1 MGCSLA
7 WSVFVVPLET
17 KFGWSRDQ
25 TSLAFTINV
34 LMFAVGGILT
44 GTLSQR
50 MSFSNLLKLSAIL
63 MCAGFLL
70 ASNVTSIVPL
80 YLTYGVIVGTGIG
93 LGYNCILSACPLWLP
108 EKTATANGIL
118 LMGYALSTA
127 IFGPLLNSLISS
139 VGISNTFRVL
149 AIVCGLGIFIG
160 SFFIRI
166 PSYEEAKA
174 LPQVSR
180 NANKKTYNVIT
191 SEMVKKPIFWVYFV
205 LSTLFVG
212 TSLVIVNHCSP
223 MLTEGLAVSAAS
235 ASLVVSVTSICNG
248 VARLL
253 WGIVFDKI
261 GIKKCLTIISIFFIV
276 ATAGLFLSYTGNI
289 SFLFIICACLMYIS
303 FGGNAITCPSVI
315 RELFGH
321 RTFSL
326 NYSVLSLSSVFT
338 AFFPTIIG
346 LLQVAT
352 GSYSLPLMI
361 LVVLTVL
368 AFFILT
374 VFIRLYNKDYGNGNE
389 ALEK

>member
-1 MGCSLA
+1 
-7 WSVFVVPLET
+7 
-17 KFGWSRDQ
+17 
-25 TSLAFTINV
+25 
-34 LMFAVGGILT
+34 
-44 GTLSQR
+44 
-50 MSFSNLLKLSAIL
+50 
-63 MCAGFLL
+63 
-70 ASNVTSIVPL
+70 
-80 YLTYGVIVGTGIG
+80 
-93 LGYNCILSACPLWLP
+93 
-108 EKTATANGIL
+108 
-118 LMGYALSTA
+118 MGYALSTA

-248 VARLL
+248 VSRLL
-253 WGIVFDKI
+253 WGIIFDKI